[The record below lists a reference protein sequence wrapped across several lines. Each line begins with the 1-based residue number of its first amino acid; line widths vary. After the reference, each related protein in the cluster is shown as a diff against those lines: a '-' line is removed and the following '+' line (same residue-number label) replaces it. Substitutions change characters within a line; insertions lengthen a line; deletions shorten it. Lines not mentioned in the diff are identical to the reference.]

1 MRNLITRFA
10 KDEQGAAM
18 VEYGLLV
25 ALIAVTAG
33 IAVGTVGTNLATFFT
48 GIATYIA
55 TVNPAAL

>member
-10 KDEQGAAM
+10 KNDEGAAM

-33 IAVGTVGTNLATFFT
+33 VAIGGVGTNLATFFT

-55 TVNPAAL
+55 GVPVATL